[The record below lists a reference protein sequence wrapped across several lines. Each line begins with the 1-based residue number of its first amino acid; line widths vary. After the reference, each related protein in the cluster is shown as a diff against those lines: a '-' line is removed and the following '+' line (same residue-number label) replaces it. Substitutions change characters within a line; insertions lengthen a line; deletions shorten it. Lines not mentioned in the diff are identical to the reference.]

1 MIENNLL
8 LNQLLAVL
16 YDTPLPAKKLRQLLG
31 GVSPATLSRMTKQ
44 AGAKIVCFGQARAS
58 AYARPRDLRGIGQQL
73 PVYRIDEEG
82 NAHSAGTLW
91 VLCGGYWWTGSLWA
105 VRHYTSL
112 PWFIHD
118 LKPDGFVGR
127 AFANRFGMD
136 LGLPERLTAW
146 RDDDILV
153 ALARRGDDTIGDII
167 IGEESLSRYMSA
179 SRLQTSPTTPADYP
193 KLAEEALE
201 GDPAG
206 SSAGGEQ
213 PKFTVLTE
221 RDASPVKV
229 LVKFS
234 PPLST
239 PAGQRWSDLLLCEH
253 IALSIV
259 KEMGIFA
266 GESTVH
272 SVGNRTFLEVERF
285 DRCGKS
291 GRKPVNS
298 LTVVDAEF
306 AGVGSN
312 WSAASQKL
320 CAIKLLSPED
330 AGKLARLDLFGS
342 LIGNTDRHHGNI
354 SLIPLNE
361 ERSRF
366 KLAPVYDM
374 LPMYYRPHE
383 GEELSWSAYNPP
395 AIADFGSV
403 YDYALKFWQEAGK
416 DVRISEPFRK
426 LCFENRELLQKMAS
440 GPRVVGE
447 YTSHGHKLPFDS
459 AQGTSVG

>member
-1 MIENNLL
+1 MIDNNLL
-8 LNQLLAVL
+8 INQLIALL
-16 YDTPLPAKKLRQLLG
+16 YDGPIPAKKLRQLLG
-31 GVSPATLSRMTKQ
+31 GISPATLSRLTKQ

-58 AYARPRDLRGIGQQL
+58 AYARPRDLRGIGPQL
-73 PVYRIDEEG
+73 PVYRIDEQG
-82 NAHSAGTLW
+82 NAHPAGTLW
-91 VLCGGYWWTGSLWA
+91 VLCGGYWWKGSGWMA
-105 VRHYTSL
+105 RNYSSL

-127 AFANRFGMD
+127 AFANCFGID

-153 ALARRGDDTIGDII
+153 ALARRGDDTIGDVI
-167 IGEESLSRYMSA
+167 IGEESLSRYMTA
-179 SRLQTSPTTPADYP
+179 SRLETQVTTPADYP
-193 KLAEEALE
+193 RLAEEALA
-201 GDPAG
+201 GDPVG

-213 PKFTVLTE
+213 PKFSVLTE
-221 RDASPVKV
+221 REASHLRV

-234 PPLST
+234 PLLST
-239 PAGQRWSDLLLCEH
+239 PAGRRWSDLLVCEH

-259 KEMGIFA
+259 REMGISA
-266 GESTVH
+266 ASTNIH
-272 SVGNRTFLEVERF
+272 IVGNRAFLEVERF

-306 AGVGSN
+306 AGAGNSWN
-312 WSAASQKL
+312 AAGQKL
-320 CAIKLLSPED
+320 CTVKHISPED
-330 AGKLARLDLFGS
+330 AGNLARLDLFGS

-374 LPMYYRPHE
+374 LPMYYRPRE
-383 GEELSWSAYNPP
+383 GEELPVEAYNPP
-395 AIADFGSV
+395 SIGDFGSV
-403 YDYALKFWQEAGK
+403 YDCAVKFWQEAGK

-426 LCFENRELLQKMAS
+426 LCFENSELLHKIAC
-440 GPRVVGE
+440 GPRIV
-447 YTSHGHKLPFDS
+447 L
-459 AQGTSVG
+459 